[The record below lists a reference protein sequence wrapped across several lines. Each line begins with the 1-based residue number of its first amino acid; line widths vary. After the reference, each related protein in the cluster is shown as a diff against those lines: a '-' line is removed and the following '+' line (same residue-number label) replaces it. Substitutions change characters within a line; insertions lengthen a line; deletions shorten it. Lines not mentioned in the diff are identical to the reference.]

1 METTSNVHQ
10 DHDGKTTIVE
20 ITVCDWLGRPIE
32 TLASVT
38 LASEGMTHDLTREG
52 ETAVYSGYV
61 PAGIYDLEVAS
72 EKYFSPPRK
81 LSVGA
86 SPAYAVVYLG
96 ERDWPFYRL
105 GQNAIPFP
113 PPGPLLAVA
122 FPENKPDPKEGD
134 ALCGRI
140 LKELPLEPVQPDTSK
155 DEKEEGY
162 GFIQAEGSIWIFRI
176 TRKDTPKLRTELY
189 QKILKITGGRGRVG
203 VPVDL
208 HEGQCK
214 VIDNHFVLRF
224 RDGIDGE
231 EIERYITKAKGTVVR
246 GFRQAR
252 NARLVAFP
260 PGDLARHI
268 ETVEGWYTAGL
279 LVYGEPDIMAEIT
292 DDAFPDD
299 PPNDP
304 TFANQANLTLQ
315 NVDLAWRMLN
325 VADPLRTLG
334 EPNVVVASLDR
345 GLDTDHP
352 DIGGNLTDGSA
363 QVLRCYDFSGLREC
377 TVPGYTPDTDHGM
390 GVYGIIAALTN
401 NGEDVSGIASNTR
414 QIVMERPSLT
424 NANYPD
430 VLLWAAGFATGNASA
445 GWPAEPLADGADI
458 ISCSHGSNGL
468 ALSGIMD
475 DTFQDLANNGR
486 GGLGTVVVYSA
497 GNDDT
502 LITGFRTWAAH
513 PDTIAVANSTQP
525 DGGGVER
532 KVGDSNFGPEI
543 DICAQGEGAPSLDAS
558 GGEQAFGG
566 TSAAAPTV
574 ASAAALMLS
583 ANAGLRRE
591 EVRDILRETAIKI
604 NPNNADAVGRWR
616 DVNGLISTAPG
627 YAGPNFSQFYGFG
640 RLDVAAAVETAG
652 WRLSLIIADDGD
664 YGNVCVGAFKD
675 MVLTL
680 SNSGVNTIPITDL
693 SSSSGEFV
701 VPNVLAYPLT
711 IEPGNAL
718 QVPIRFQPAS
728 FGPKQATITVESTPF
743 ESRTIDVSGIS
754 RAPELDLIIVNG
766 GTFGN
771 ACVGSGI
778 DQPLT
783 LQNSGKCPLTV
794 TNISSSSGEFLV
806 ATVQNFPIEI
816 APQTAVQI
824 PIRFAPSSFGP
835 KSGIITVT
843 SNDPTGQKNVTVSGN
858 ALSGKLVVTGSTCI
872 GGVKAGCLGERTIAI
887 CNVGDCKLNVS
898 SVALKRP
905 SKYWRL
911 INNPFPATLHPG
923 SCLNFLIRYKASEK
937 CPRSSELIITSDD
950 PETPEKILDLMAYTS
965 WTSSGCK
972 RCCDTC
978 CDKPSEKCRCCGCS
992 MQSLDACCEDE
1003 GEYADGGSSSHH
1015 GLGD

>member
-1 METTSNVHQ
+1 MKTTPNARQ
-10 DHDGKTTIVE
+10 DPNGKTTSVE
-20 ITVCDWLGRPIE
+20 ITVCDLIGRPVE
-32 TLASVT
+32 APASVI
-38 LASEGMTHDLTREG
+38 LASEGMTHNLTREG
-52 ETAVYSGYV
+52 ATTVYSGRV
-61 PAGIYDLEVAS
+61 PAGTYDLEVAS
-72 EKYFSPPRK
+72 EEYVSPPRK

-86 SPAYAVVYLG
+86 SPAHAVVYLG

-105 GQNAIPFP
+105 GENAIPFP

-122 FPENKPDPKEGD
+122 FPENKPDPDEAD
-134 ALCGRI
+134 ELYGRI
-140 LKELPLEPVQPDTSK
+140 LKDLPLEPAPPDTSK
-155 DEKEEGY
+155 DAKGDGD
-162 GFIQAEGSIWIFRI
+162 GFIQAEGSIWIFRL
-176 TRKDTPKLRTELY
+176 TGKDTPRLRAELY
-189 QKILKITGGRGRVG
+189 RKILEITGNRGRVG

-214 VIDNHFVLRF
+214 VIDNRFVLRF
-224 RDGIDGE
+224 RDGIDGN
-231 EIERYITKAKGTVVR
+231 EIERYVTEAKGTVLR
-246 GFRQAR
+246 GFHQAR
-252 NARLVAFP
+252 NARLVALP
-260 PGDLARHI
+260 PGDFARHLEI
-268 ETVEGWYTAGL
+268 VEGWHTAGL

-299 PPNDP
+299 SPNDP
-304 TFANQANLTLQ
+304 TFASQANLTLQ
-315 NVDLAWRMLN
+315 NVDLAWRMLD

-334 EPNVVVASLDR
+334 DANVVVASLDR

-401 NGEDVSGIASNTR
+401 NGDAISGIAPNTR
-414 QIVMERPSLT
+414 QIVMERPNLT
-424 NANYPD
+424 SANYPD

-497 GNDDT
+497 GNSNT

-513 PDTIAVANSTQP
+513 PDTIAVANSAQP

-532 KVGDSNFGPEI
+532 KVGTSNFGPEI
-543 DICAQGEGAPSLDAS
+543 DICAQGAGAPSLDAS
-558 GGEQAFGG
+558 GGEQSFGG

-574 ASAAALMLS
+574 ASAGALMLS
-583 ANAGLRRE
+583 ANAGLARE

-604 NPNNADAVGRWR
+604 DPNNANAVGRWR
-616 DVNGLISTAPG
+616 DVNSLISSSPG

-652 WRLSLIIADDGD
+652 WRLSLIVADDGD
-664 YGNVCVGAFKD
+664 YGNVCVGTFKD

-680 SNSGVNTIPITDL
+680 SNSGVNTIPITGV

-711 IEPGNAL
+711 IEPGNTL
-718 QVPIRFQPAS
+718 RVPFRFQPAS

-743 ESRTIDVSGIS
+743 ESRSIDVSGIS
-754 RAPELDLIIVNG
+754 QAPELDLIIVNG
-766 GTFGN
+766 GTFGD
-771 ACVGSGI
+771 ACVGSEV

-783 LQNSGKCPLTV
+783 LLNSGPCPLTV
-794 TNISSSSGEFLV
+794 TNISSLSGEFLV
-806 ATVQNFPIEI
+806 ATVQNFPIQI
-816 APQTAVQI
+816 APRTAVQI

-835 KSGIITVT
+835 KSGVITVT
-843 SNDPTGQKNVTVSGN
+843 SDDPTGPKNVSVSGN
-858 ALSGKLVVTGSTCI
+858 APSGRLVVTGSTCI
-872 GGVKAGCLGERTIAI
+872 GGVKARCLGERTIAI

-905 SKYWRL
+905 SQYWKL

-923 SCLNFLIRYKASEK
+923 SCLSVLIRYKASEK
-937 CPRSSELIITSDD
+937 CPKSSELVITSDD
-950 PETPEKILDLMAYTS
+950 PETPEKVLDLMAYTD

-972 RCCDTC
+972 RSCDARGDEPC
-978 CDKPSEKCRCCGCS
+978 EKCCCGTCS
-992 MQSLDACCEDE
+992 VQSLDACCEDE
-1003 GEYADGGSSSHH
+1003 GEYADG
-1015 GLGD
+1015 